1 MPDFSLFVAEGD
13 GTIFRATGFTLPK
26 PEGHEVKNRKN
37 PPSIIFNPQK
47 PQYSITPGAHLH
59 VRRSIALLAVRNEGG
74 SLVEFALIAPL
85 MLALVTGIFGLGFAL
100 VFYLQLNNA
109 VDVGARTVAVI
120 RATNSDGTTPDPC
133 AAALSAIT
141 SAAPSLNS
149 SQISLSVNLNGNPYN
164 SVTSCSNGAANVVA
178 GKTAQITATYPY
190 TLMLFG
196 WRPVAM
202 TLSAQTT
209 ELMQ

>member
-1 MPDFSLFVAEGD
+1 
-13 GTIFRATGFTLPK
+13 
-26 PEGHEVKNRKN
+26 
-37 PPSIIFNPQK
+37 
-47 PQYSITPGAHLH
+47 
-59 VRRSIALLAVRNEGG
+59 
-74 SLVEFALIAPL
+74 

-133 AAALSAIT
+133 AAALATIT
-141 SAAPSLNS
+141 NAAPTLTASK
-149 SQISLSVNLNGNPYN
+149 IKLSVSLNGNAYN
-164 SVTSCSNGAANVVA
+164 NVTTCTNGEANVIS
-178 GKTAQITATYPY
+178 GKTAQVTATYPY

-196 WRPVAM
+196 WKPVAM

>member
-1 MPDFSLFVAEGD
+1 M
-13 GTIFRATGFTLPK
+13 
-26 PEGHEVKNRKN
+26 NRKSKSRF
-37 PPSIIFNPQK
+37 PDLTVAPSTSKAPLRN
-47 PQYSITPGAHLH
+47 L
-59 VRRSIALLAVRNEGG
+59 RSLLESQTEGG

-85 MLALVTGIFGLGFAL
+85 MLALVTGVFGLGFAF

-133 AAALSAIT
+133 AAALTAIT
-141 SAAPSLNS
+141 NAAPTLKS
-149 SQISLSVNLNGNPYN
+149 SNIKLSVNLNGNAYPN
-164 SVTSCSNGAANVVA
+164 TTSCTNGEANVVA
-178 GKTAQITATYPY
+178 GKTAQVTATYPY

-196 WRPVAM
+196 WKPVAM

>member
-1 MPDFSLFVAEGD
+1 MRNRIQFNHKPRTQTPHLSS
-13 GTIFRATGFTLPK
+13 TLVPAK
-26 PEGHEVKNRKN
+26 PSARN
-37 PPSIIFNPQK
+37 
-47 PQYSITPGAHLH
+47 
-59 VRRSIALLAVRNEGG
+59 LLGLLKSRTEGG

-85 MLALVTGIFGLGFAL
+85 MLALVTGIFGLSFAL
-100 VFYLQLNNA
+100 LFYLQLNNA

-133 AAALSAIT
+133 AAALATIT
-141 SAAPSLNS
+141 NAAPTLAASKIN
-149 SQISLSVNLNGNPYN
+149 LSVTLNGTQYN
-164 SVTSCSNGAANVVA
+164 STTSCTNGEANVVA

-196 WRPVAM
+196 WKPVAM

>member
-1 MPDFSLFVAEGD
+1 MRLRIQLNLKPKTQTLGPS
-13 GTIFRATGFTLPK
+13 AT
-26 PEGHEVKNRKN
+26 HVSAR
-37 PPSIIFNPQK
+37 PSARN
-47 PQYSITPGAHLH
+47 LL
-59 VRRSIALLAVRNEGG
+59 ALLKSRTDGG

-85 MLALVTGIFGLGFAL
+85 MLALVTGIFGISFAL

-133 AAALSAIT
+133 AAALTAIT
-141 SAAPSLNS
+141 GAAPTLAPSK
-149 SQISLSVNLNGNPYN
+149 IKLSVTLDGTAYN
-164 SVTSCSNGAANVVA
+164 NVTSCTNGEANVA
-178 GKTAQITATYPY
+178 SGKTAQITATYPY

-196 WRPVAM
+196 WKPVAM
-202 TLSAQTT
+202 TFSAQTT

>member
-1 MPDFSLFVAEGD
+1 MRNRIQFSHKLKSQTSD
-13 GTIFRATGFTLPK
+13 
-26 PEGHEVKNRKN
+26 
-37 PPSIIFNPQK
+37 
-47 PQYSITPGAHLH
+47 LH
-59 VRRSIALLAVRNEGG
+59 APIAPAQFSVRSVLGLLKSRTEGG

-85 MLALVTGIFGLGFAL
+85 MLALVTGIFGLSFAL
-100 VFYLQLNNA
+100 LFYLQLNNA

-133 AAALSAIT
+133 AAALATIT
-141 SAAPSLNS
+141 SAAPTLAASKIN
-149 SQISLSVNLNGNPYN
+149 LSVTLNGTQYN
-164 SVTSCSNGAANVVA
+164 NTTTCTNGEANVVA

-196 WRPVAM
+196 WKPVAM

>member
-1 MPDFSLFVAEGD
+1 
-13 GTIFRATGFTLPK
+13 
-26 PEGHEVKNRKN
+26 VKNSCNIPRLSLNN
-37 PPSIIFNPQK
+37 PTHPPTNTAIIHSRTEN
-47 PQYSITPGAHLH
+47 
-59 VRRSIALLAVRNEGG
+59 ALRFLSSRTDGG

-85 MLALVTGIFGLGFAL
+85 MLSLVIGIFGLGFAL
-100 VFYLQLNNA
+100 TIYLQLNNA

-133 AAALSAIT
+133 AAALATII
-141 SAAPSLNS
+141 SAAPTLNS
-149 SQISLSVNLNGNPYN
+149 SQIKLNLTLNGTAYN
-164 SVTSCSNGAANVVA
+164 NVTSCTNGEADVIA

-196 WRPVAM
+196 WKPVAM